1 MAINIE
7 KELNQKYSHPSN
19 YETEAVFVDFI
30 ILSFL
35 FRDLGRS
42 HSSQGFSNRKSILK
56 IPMAD

>member
-30 ILSFL
+30 ILSFPL
-35 FRDLGRS
+35 WRS
-42 HSSQGFSNRKSILK
+42 REVPFKPRIFESQIYT
-56 IPMAD
+56 